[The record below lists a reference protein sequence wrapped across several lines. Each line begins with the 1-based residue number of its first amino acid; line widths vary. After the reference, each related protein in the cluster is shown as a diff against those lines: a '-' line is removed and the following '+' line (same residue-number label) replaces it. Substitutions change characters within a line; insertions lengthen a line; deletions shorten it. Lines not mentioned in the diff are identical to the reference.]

1 MAGNA
6 SLKLTVKIPLYVHIY
21 LAWLVALKRAGF
33 KVDADRAGEEKIR
46 REEADE
52 AAE

>member
-1 MAGNA
+1 MAGNV

-33 KVDADRAGEEKIR
+33 NIDADRAGRFVVRHIKVR
-46 REEADE
+46 SA
-52 AAE
+52 